1 MCMLD
6 MIDLSGRIQRLK
18 EIKITENGY
27 PSVPTSEWP
36 SDVESEIIEGMKDAD
51 REIMRTIEMLGMI
64 PVLEKGNVI
73 KKYGD
78 RLVYLNRDV
87 EILLNRIEDCPVDE
101 TQIIDIDDILD
112 IDNDVF
118 LQSVEQQEREKIN
131 FALTDFAAWTAERE
145 QTNSNKNTGL
155 DYEYDSDDEDNT
167 YSQLN
172 HLNREL
178 ILI

>member
-118 LQSVEQQEREKIN
+118 LQSVEGQERENIIISHLQILLLGLLSVSKLTVTKIQD
-131 FALTDFAAWTAERE
+131 LTM
-145 QTNSNKNTGL
+145 NM
-155 DYEYDSDDEDNT
+155 
-167 YSQLN
+167 
-172 HLNREL
+172 
-178 ILI
+178 ILTMKTIHTVN